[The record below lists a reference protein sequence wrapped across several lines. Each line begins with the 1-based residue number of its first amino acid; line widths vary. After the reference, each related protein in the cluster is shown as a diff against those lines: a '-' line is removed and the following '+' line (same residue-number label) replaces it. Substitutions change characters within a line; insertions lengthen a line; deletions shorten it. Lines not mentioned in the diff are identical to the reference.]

1 MSAIAVLVVEDN
13 PGDAAL
19 IRYTLADQAAG
30 GFKIT
35 NAASLGDAAARLGE
49 AEFDVILLDLSLPDS
64 RGIDTVLNI
73 RRAAPETAV
82 VVLTGLDDEDL
93 ALEAVKCGA
102 QDYLVKGRGEGDALR
117 RAIRYAIE
125 RQKIESDMRLAEAVF
140 NNSDTGIAVTDSKGL
155 IVRANP
161 AFTRIT
167 GYEGAEVL
175 GKSMGM
181 LRSGIHDEEFY
192 QDMWKAL
199 GETGHWEGEIWNRRK
214 TGEIFPEWLRIDA
227 VKDKAGGVRNF
238 VAIFTDIT
246 FRKAIEDQLRL
257 QATHDTLTGLPNRYL
272 FTDRL
277 LQSLA
282 LSDRTGQ
289 MTALLFIDLDGF
301 KGVNDL
307 YGHAAGDQLLNIVAD
322 RLRVLVRASDT
333 VARLAGDEFTV
344 VLSGLVK
351 KSDAAT
357 VAEKIVEA
365 LSLPYNLPGG
375 EAHISASV
383 GIAFYPDDAADY
395 DKLIIAAD
403 AAMYGIKQHNK
414 NGYGFFRPAASQG

>member
-1 MSAIAVLVVEDN
+1 MSVIAVLVVEDN

-19 IRYTLADQAAG
+19 IRFTLNEPEAGNFKITHSTTLADAVQ
-30 GFKIT
+30 
-35 NAASLGDAAARLGE
+35 RLGQ
-49 AEFDVILLDLSLPDS
+49 ASFDVILLDLSLPDS
-64 RGIDTVLNI
+64 RGLDTVLSI

-82 VVLTGLDDEDL
+82 VVLSGLDDEDL

-102 QDYLVKGRGEGDALR
+102 QDYLVKGKGEGESLR

-125 RQKIESDMRLAEAVF
+125 RQKIEADMRLAEAVF
-140 NNSDTGIAVTDSKGL
+140 NNSDTGIAVTDPSGL

-167 GYEGAEVL
+167 GYDSDEVQ
-175 GKSMGM
+175 GCSMGI
-181 LRSGIHDEEFY
+181 LRSGIHDEDFY
-192 QDMWKAL
+192 KGMWQAL
-199 GETGHWEGEIWNRRK
+199 KESGHWEGEIWNRRK

-227 VKDKAGGVRNF
+227 VKDRAGGVRNY

-277 LQSLA
+277 LQSIA
-282 LSDRTGQ
+282 LSERSGQ
-289 MTALLFIDLDGF
+289 RTALLFIDLDGF
-301 KGVNDL
+301 KNVNDRF
-307 YGHAAGDQLLNIVAD
+307 GHAAGDQLLNIVAD
-322 RLRVLVRASDT
+322 RLRELVRASDT
-333 VARLAGDEFTV
+333 VARLAGDEFTI
-344 VLSGLVK
+344 VLSGLNK

-365 LSLPYNLPGG
+365 LSEPYKL
-375 EAHISASV
+375 EAGDANISASV
-383 GIAFYPDDAADY
+383 GIAFYPDDAADH

-403 AAMYGIKQHNK
+403 AAMYAIKQHNK
-414 NGYGFFRPAASQG
+414 NGYGFFSQTSA